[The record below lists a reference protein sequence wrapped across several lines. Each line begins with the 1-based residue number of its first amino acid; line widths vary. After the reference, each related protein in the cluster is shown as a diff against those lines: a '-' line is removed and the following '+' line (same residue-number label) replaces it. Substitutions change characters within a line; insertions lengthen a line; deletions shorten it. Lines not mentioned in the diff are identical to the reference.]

1 MRKKNSLLAVT
12 FSAAS
17 ILGVSSNA
25 FANPQFY
32 AGLQAGYQGSSLEG
46 TYKYRSDDYSYKY
59 QVDGYA
65 IDGIAGGLFAGV
77 KFEIGENAFIG
88 LEANVGTGN
97 AETSDETSEKWRDA
111 DPYEV
116 EYKSEAKTSYG
127 IAALAGLKIT
137 PSTSLYGRLGYQRTK
152 YEHSLRA
159 FIPGDG
165 EYSLSESDTY
175 GGFRV
180 GIGMETA
187 LTEHLAV
194 RVDWSQTHY
203 SSKSI
208 RLTEQDV
215 VDFEP
220 VETLFQVGV
229 SYNF

>member
-1 MRKKNSLLAVT
+1 MRKTNSLLAVT

-32 AGLQAGYQGSSLEG
+32 AGLQAGYQGSSLEQ
-46 TYKYRSDDYSYKY
+46 TYKYRSGDYFYKD

-97 AETSDETSEKWRDA
+97 AENSQKWRDT
-111 DPYEV
+111 DLDGG
-116 EYKSEAKTSYG
+116 EYKFEAKTSYG

-152 YEHSLRA
+152 YEHSLRV
-159 FIPGDG
+159 FTPDDG
-165 EYSLSESDTY
+165 PYSFSESDTY

>member
-1 MRKKNSLLAVT
+1 MRKTNSLLAVT

-97 AETSDETSEKWRDA
+97 AETSEKEREA
-111 DPYEV
+111 DLYEV

>member
-1 MRKKNSLLAVT
+1 MRKTNSLLAVT

-32 AGLQAGYQGSSLEG
+32 AGLQAGYQSSSLEL
-46 TYKYRSDDYSYKY
+46 TDKSDDYSY

-97 AETSDETSEKWRDA
+97 AETSEKEREA
-111 DPYEV
+111 DGEG

>member
-1 MRKKNSLLAVT
+1 MRKTNSLLAVT

-32 AGLQAGYQGSSLEG
+32 AGLQAGYQGSSLER
-46 TYKYRSDDYSYKY
+46 THKYRSDDYSYNY

-97 AETSDETSEKWRDA
+97 AETSEKEREA
-111 DPYEV
+111 DLYEV

>member
-1 MRKKNSLLAVT
+1 MRKTNSLLAVT

-32 AGLQAGYQGSSLEG
+32 AGLQAGYQGSSLEL
-46 TYKYRSDDYSYKY
+46 THKSDDYSY

-97 AETSDETSEKWRDA
+97 AETSEKEREA
-111 DPYEV
+111 YLYEV

-159 FIPGDG
+159 FIPGGG

>member
-1 MRKKNSLLAVT
+1 MRKTNSLLAVT

-111 DPYEV
+111 DIYEE

>member
-1 MRKKNSLLAVT
+1 MRKTNSLLAVT

-32 AGLQAGYQGSSLEG
+32 AGLQAGYQGSSLER

-97 AETSDETSEKWRDA
+97 AETSEKWRDA
-111 DPYEV
+111 DLYEE